1 MGRERVAAPRPTAG
15 TQDWYAHAF
24 QCAVLEVHQK
34 RYRTVRAARPIVL
47 EVGLRSLL
55 VPNVNP
61 AHMTLAEHNLA
72 YRRPDLYDALN
83 RDSAAAVTCRQLVDE
98 YGVLPLG
105 SVLDLGCGTA
115 RDLAEFSD
123 AHDCVGVDIQPAL
136 IEHARQQH
144 PGLDLRVGDL
154 RTVRLGRTFD
164 TIFCLGNSL
173 AYLHHNEDIRA
184 AFATF
189 AVHAHPGS
197 LLIVVTQIAP
207 TSTAAPTRGRVDAA
221 DIHADVIIE
230 HSWDA
235 RVQVA
240 TLHRTWQ
247 FDNGAT
253 ERDRIRR
260 RVLSPRELELYA
272 TLAGFRPVALFT
284 DPQDRTGP
292 LTGSTA
298 WFVARYDPAP

>member
-1 MGRERVAAPRPTAG
+1 
-15 TQDWYAHAF
+15 
-24 QCAVLEVHQK
+24 
-34 RYRTVRAARPIVL
+34 
-47 EVGLRSLL
+47 
-55 VPNVNP
+55 
-61 AHMTLAEHNLA
+61 MTLAEHNIA

-83 RDSAAAVTCRQLVDE
+83 RGSTAAATCRRLIDD
-98 YGVLPLG
+98 YGAPTG

-123 AHDCVGVDIQPAL
+123 AQDRVGVDIQPAL
-136 IEHARQQH
+136 IEHGQQH

-154 RTVRLGRTFD
+154 RTVVLGRNFD
-164 TIFCLGNSL
+164 TILCLGNSL

-207 TSTAAPTRGRVDAA
+207 TFTAAPTRGRVDAA
-221 DIHADVIIE
+221 GIHAEVIIE

-235 RVQVA
+235 RAQVA
-240 TLHRTWQ
+240 TLRRTWQ
-247 FDNGAT
+247 FDDGAS
-253 ERDRIRR
+253 EYDRIRR

-272 TLAGFRPVALFT
+272 TLAGFDPVALFT
-284 DPQDRTGP
+284 DPRDRTGP

-298 WFVARYDPAP
+298 WFVARYDSAP